1 MRVSSRSNTSVYLS
15 FSSSPSGFRNGGE
28 TFGKF
33 AKLFGK
39 TAVAGDAIAEALRMA
54 KGFFPVR
61 EV

>member
-1 MRVSSRSNTSVYLS
+1 MRVSSRSSTSVYLS

-28 TFGKF
+28 TFGRF
-33 AKLFGK
+33 TKLFGN
-39 TAVAGDAIAEALRMA
+39 TAVAGEAIAEALRMA

>member
-1 MRVSSRSNTSVYLS
+1 MYLS

-28 TFGKF
+28 TFGRF
-33 AKLFGK
+33 AKLFGN
-39 TAVAGDAIAEALRMA
+39 TAVAGEAIAEALRMA